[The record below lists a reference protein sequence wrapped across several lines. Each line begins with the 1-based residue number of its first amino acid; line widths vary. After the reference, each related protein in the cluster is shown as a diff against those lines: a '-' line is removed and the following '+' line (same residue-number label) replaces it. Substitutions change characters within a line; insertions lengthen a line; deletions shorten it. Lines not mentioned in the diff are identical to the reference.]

1 MNTMKNSV
9 KELLKKFAKNKFAE
23 TYPACDAEILKES
36 AKLLIDSGHAW
47 TEELSNFYLESNGF
61 LYNGINI
68 FSIRSEEVSEYY
80 DLLVQNV
87 QWNISERLPEC
98 VLFGRSDEEVYV
110 YNDAEKKYQIL
121 DFTGWDEYYA
131 FETMAELFEFV
142 VTERC

>member
-1 MNTMKNSV
+1 MKNSV
-9 KELLKKFAKNKFAE
+9 KDLLKKYAKIEFAE
-23 TYPACDAEILKES
+23 TYQACDVNILEES

-47 TEELSNFYLESNGF
+47 APELSNFYLESNGF
-61 LYNGINI
+61 FYNGIYI
-68 FSIRSEEVSEYY
+68 FSIRSEEVPEDY

-110 YNDAEKKYQIL
+110 YNKAEKKYQIL

-142 VTERC
+142 VTERR